1 MIGASGV
8 GATRTLAVG
17 LAVVLAASALAGC
30 VRNLVSPARD
40 WLAGRDGIASAEVVV
55 DSTGAWSSSGAVR
68 GELEAG
74 LGGDE
79 IDELTDEVLAY
90 LETAGNVSIRL
101 GIGRVDF
108 LVSDT
113 AALVADRVT
122 IWREVVEVDGL
133 ADGFV
138 NHDTDG
144 RLTIEVRALRPD
156 VAAIRAALAPLRQ
169 VTRVSGYPDGAAIE
183 SAWSDSAFTTFGDPN
198 AMTVSWAADC
208 EPIPGIESLALD
220 LVARD
225 AADQRIVGGYL
236 DLCGGFRLG
245 IAEPENF
252 SVRVPAL
259 RAELDAVGA
268 SDFPVT
274 LETSV
279 IEYPPRVVDVTPN
292 DPGVYGIL
300 AVLEAGPGGLWELTA
315 GGELIWSEYST
326 PAADLV
332 GLLTASPAAATLAW
346 YEITGNDVTVSG
358 PIDAL
363 PGLVDEALALDASA
377 ESITAVHLGPG
388 TGSLRLTAP
397 DLDEPDTAEAAQ
409 ALRAS
414 GAWEGR
420 ELLIYDLNA
429 FLVLV
434 DGVPAP
440 LDDYT
445 DPATLEAFLAAWA
458 ASAG

>member
-1 MIGASGV
+1 MIGA
-8 GATRTLAVG
+8 ARTLAVG
-17 LAVVLAASALAGC
+17 LALLLAASALTGC
-30 VRNLVSPARD
+30 VRNDVSPARD
-40 WLAGRDGIASAEVVV
+40 WLAGRDGIASAEVVH

-68 GELEAG
+68 GELEPG
-74 LGGDE
+74 LSDDQIGR
-79 IDELTDEVLAY
+79 LTDDVLAY
-90 LETAGNVSIRL
+90 LDGAGNVSIRL
-101 GIGRVDF
+101 GIGRVDY
-108 LVSDT
+108 LVGDS
-113 AALVADRVT
+113 ASVVAERVAV
-122 IWREVVEVDGL
+122 WRDVEEVDGL

-138 NHDTDG
+138 SHDTDG
-144 RLTIEVRALRPD
+144 RLTIDVRALRPE

-169 VTRVSGYPDGAAIE
+169 VTRVSGYPDDAAIE
-183 SAWSDSAFTTFGDPN
+183 AAWSDSAFTTYGDPN

-208 EPIPGIESLALD
+208 EPLAGIESLALD

-225 AADQRIVGGYL
+225 APGQRIAGGYL

-245 IAEPENF
+245 IAEPEEF

-274 LETSV
+274 VETSV

-292 DPGVYGIL
+292 DPAVYGIL

-315 GGELIWSEYST
+315 GGELTWSEYST

-332 GLLTASPAAATLAW
+332 GLLAASPAAATLAW

-377 ESITAVHLGPG
+377 ESIAAVHLGPG

-397 DLDEPDTAEAAQ
+397 DLDEPDTTEAAQ

-414 GAWEGR
+414 GAWQGR

-445 DPATLEAFLAAWA
+445 DPATLEAFLEAWN
-458 ASAG
+458 AG